1 MGGKYLSLALRRA
14 VHSGN
19 GDAKLDFY
27 PAHQI
32 AAIQMRLNIGTSQQS
47 TTQQFENDENDK
59 IRTSCAPVERL
70 WADKLEKLR
79 RRRNSISWS

>member
-1 MGGKYLSLALRRA
+1 MGGKHLSLALRRA

-19 GDAKLDFY
+19 GDAKLDLY

-47 TTQQFENDENDK
+47 TTQLFENDENDK
-59 IRTSCAPVERL
+59 IRTSYTPVERL
-70 WADKLEKLR
+70 WADELEKLR
-79 RRRNSISWS
+79 RRRNAISRS

>member
-19 GDAKLDFY
+19 GDAKLDLY

-32 AAIQMRLNIGTSQQS
+32 AAIQMRLNIGTSQKA
-47 TTQQFENDENDK
+47 TVNDNLK
-59 IRTSCAPVERL
+59 TARYAHL
-70 WADKLEKLR
+70 MLR
-79 RRRNSISWS
+79 